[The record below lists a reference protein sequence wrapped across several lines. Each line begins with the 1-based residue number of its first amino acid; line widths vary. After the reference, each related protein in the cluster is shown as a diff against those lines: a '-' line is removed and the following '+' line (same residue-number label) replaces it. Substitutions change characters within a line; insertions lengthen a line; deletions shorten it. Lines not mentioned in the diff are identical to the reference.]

1 MSKSK
6 QLLLSH
12 VKHLLLQSQPQCCHS
27 CVELSPFQQRNLLL
41 FLAMKCQSLISTILT
56 LLSTTAHTWVPG
68 CDPKSVAR
76 TDSPLPSAAAA
87 RQCTA
92 QAHNLC
98 TDSQLPR
105 LSSVYWNYQYLKVLS
120 LSPRNVLTIEALTGK
135 KIRTSEGPLETLF
148 PFSRVSTAYPAL
160 QCSAVHQ
167 IDHFHFLNYVVSFD
181 LAGSSPVSSV
191 SCSQP
196 NKMDI
201 VSLPPV

>member
-1 MSKSK
+1 MLPFLRRVVTFSAEEFATLCCDEVSIP
-6 QLLLSH
+6 
-12 VKHLLLQSQPQCCHS
+12 HLHHS
-27 CVELSPFQQRNLLL
+27 DP
-41 FLAMKCQSLISTILT
+41 SLR
-56 LLSTTAHTWVPG
+56 TTAHTWVPG